1 MGSLL
6 RQSYDLAVQAGLRT
20 MEANVIPDRALR
32 PACRYLM
39 SQRIAMSR
47 KETVEEQLQD
57 LVEFAESLKSM
68 PIALSTAAANE
79 QHYEVPTELFQLCL
93 GKRLKYRA
101 PNRALPDVPGEA
113 TQVQVGINARGSGER
128 EPYPLIAG
136 EREPYPL
143 IAGEGD
149 PVNLRLRADPAAL
162 RSRHLGWASLSGG
175 LFRSCC
181 CSPMAKTTL
190 DEAEELMPAM
200 YCKTRAGAPSRGLPS
215 LPAAVMAGRAE
226 CALPSSAMYSPVCL
240 PRSCCYFPTAKTTL
254 DEAEELMLAIYC
266 VRAQLVDGQD
276 VMPPHFPV
284 CCYFPSPK
292 TTLDE
297 AEELM
302 LAMYCERAQLADG
315 QDILELGCGWGSLSL
330 YMGEKYPNSRIVGVS
345 NSSTQRAYIE
355 GQCKK
360 RGINNVRIIT
370 ADMNT
375 FQAEGTFD
383 RVVSVEMFEHMKN
396 YQLLLKK
403 VASWMKPEA
412 LLFIHIF
419 THKDFAYHFE
429 DAGPDDWMTRYFF
442 TGGTMPA
449 DKLLLY
455 FQDDLSIANHWC
467 LNGTHYQ
474 RTSEAWLHNFDAN
487 IVKLRPILA
496 ETYGKEAAT
505 KWTVYWR
512 TFFIAVAELFG
523 YSKGQE
529 WIISHYLFQKKQ
541 A

>member
-39 SQRIAMSR
+39 SQRIAISR

-93 GKRLKYRA
+93 GKRLKY
-101 PNRALPDVPGEA
+101 
-113 TQVQVGINARGSGER
+113 
-128 EPYPLIAG
+128 
-136 EREPYPL
+136 
-143 IAGEGD
+143 
-149 PVNLRLRADPAAL
+149 
-162 RSRHLGWASLSGG
+162 
-175 LFRSCC
+175 
-181 CSPMAKTTL
+181 
-190 DEAEELMPAM
+190 
-200 YCKTRAGAPSRGLPS
+200 
-215 LPAAVMAGRAE
+215 
-226 CALPSSAMYSPVCL
+226 
-240 PRSCCYFPTAKTTL
+240 SCCYFPTA
-254 DEAEELMLAIYC
+254 
-266 VRAQLVDGQD
+266 
-276 VMPPHFPV
+276 
-284 CCYFPSPK
+284 K

-360 RGINNVRIIT
+360 RGISNVRIIT

-383 RVVSVEMFEHMKN
+383 RVVSIEMFEHMKN
-396 YQLLLKK
+396 YQLLLRK
-403 VASWMKPEA
+403 VASWMKPGA

-429 DAGPDDWMTRYFF
+429 DAGADDWMTRHFF

-474 RTSEAWLHNFDAN
+474 RTSEAWLRNFDSN

-529 WIISHYLFQKKQ
+529 WIVSHYLFRKKQ

>member
-1 MGSLL
+1 M
-6 RQSYDLAVQAGLRT
+6 Q
-20 MEANVIPDRALR
+20 ER
-32 PACRYLM
+32 P
-39 SQRIAMSR
+39 
-47 KETVEEQLQD
+47 
-57 LVEFAESLKSM
+57 
-68 PIALSTAAANE
+68 
-79 QHYEVPTELFQLCL
+79 
-93 GKRLKYRA
+93 
-101 PNRALPDVPGEA
+101 
-113 TQVQVGINARGSGER
+113 
-128 EPYPLIAG
+128 
-136 EREPYPL
+136 
-143 IAGEGD
+143 
-149 PVNLRLRADPAAL
+149 RADPAAL
-162 RSRHLGWASLSGG
+162 RSRHLGWASLSEG

-190 DEAEELMPAM
+190 DEAEELMP
-200 YCKTRAGAPSRGLPS
+200 
-215 LPAAVMAGRAE
+215 VI
-226 CALPSSAMYSPVCL
+226 
-240 PRSCCYFPTAKTTL
+240 CCYFPTAKATLDEAEELTLAMSKTTL

-276 VMPPHFPV
+276 
-284 CCYFPSPK
+284 

-315 QDILELGCGWGSLSL
+315 QEILELGCGWGSLSL

-355 GQCKK
+355 GQCKSWGAGGAGSLSLYMGEKYPNSRIVRVSNSSTQRAYIEGQCKVWCTLSLPARSGQLPLLMGNVRIIIAALYRK

-474 RTSEAWLHNFDAN
+474 RTSEAWLRNFDAN

-529 WIISHYLFQKKQ
+529 WIVSHYLFQKKQ

>member
-1 MGSLL
+1 
-6 RQSYDLAVQAGLRT
+6 
-20 MEANVIPDRALR
+20 
-32 PACRYLM
+32 
-39 SQRIAMSR
+39 
-47 KETVEEQLQD
+47 
-57 LVEFAESLKSM
+57 
-68 PIALSTAAANE
+68 
-79 QHYEVPTELFQLCL
+79 
-93 GKRLKYRA
+93 
-101 PNRALPDVPGEA
+101 
-113 TQVQVGINARGSGER
+113 
-128 EPYPLIAG
+128 
-136 EREPYPL
+136 
-143 IAGEGD
+143 
-149 PVNLRLRADPAAL
+149 
-162 RSRHLGWASLSGG
+162 
-175 LFRSCC
+175 
-181 CSPMAKTTL
+181 
-190 DEAEELMPAM
+190 
-200 YCKTRAGAPSRGLPS
+200 
-215 LPAAVMAGRAE
+215 
-226 CALPSSAMYSPVCL
+226 
-240 PRSCCYFPTAKTTL
+240 
-254 DEAEELMLAIYC
+254 
-266 VRAQLVDGQD
+266 
-276 VMPPHFPV
+276 
-284 CCYFPSPK
+284 
-292 TTLDE
+292 
-297 AEELM
+297 
-302 LAMYCERAQLADG
+302 
-315 QDILELGCGWGSLSL
+315 
-330 YMGEKYPNSRIVGVS
+330 
-345 NSSTQRAYIE
+345 
-355 GQCKK
+355 K

-383 RVVSVEMFEHMKN
+383 RVVSVEMFEVSKTAHEESPAAAGDGGFMDSSFTHEELPAAAEEGGFSIPHSVYHKPLVLLIGMSLIPSLPLPHLQHMKNYQLLLKKHMKN

-474 RTSEAWLHNFDAN
+474 RTSEAWLRNFDAN

-529 WIISHYLFQKKQ
+529 WIVSHYLFQKKQ